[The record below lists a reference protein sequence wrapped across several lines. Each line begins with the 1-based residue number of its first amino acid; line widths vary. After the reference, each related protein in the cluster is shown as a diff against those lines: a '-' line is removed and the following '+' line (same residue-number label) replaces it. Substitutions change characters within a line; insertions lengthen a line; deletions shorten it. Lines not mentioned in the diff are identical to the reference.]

1 MRRRV
6 RGIHFRAARDSNE
19 RGSRAACRVG
29 LAQMLEFEYAAIL
42 RDRLIKLR
50 GEK

>member
-1 MRRRV
+1 M
-6 RGIHFRAARDSNE
+6 
-19 RGSRAACRVG
+19 GSRAADAAWEM
-29 LAQMLEFEYAAIL
+29 AQMLEFEYAAIL